1 MTQAARASARKNDM
15 AESKRFLILTADAG
29 FGHRSAANA
38 IEAALNERHSGA
50 CQVDVVNVLDAERTP
65 AILRDSQTDYDR
77 IARESPDLYKL
88 GYEASDAPVPA
99 TIFENA
105 LTVMLFGPMRETL
118 ERYRPDVIVTT
129 YPLYQAPLA
138 AINALSRQ
146 PVPVI
151 TVVTDLAT
159 VHRIWFNNGV
169 DQCLVPTETVRQ
181 LAVECGVALEKVQ
194 VTGIPVN
201 PAITRDDREPAEV
214 RRALGWRPELTTVLA
229 VGSKRVGYL
238 PDVLRALNHAALP
251 IQIAAVAGGD
261 DDLHQHLQSVE
272 WHVPAHVHNFVD
284 NMPDLMRASDVIVCK
299 AGGLIVTESLARGLP
314 LLLVDVIPGQEEGN
328 AQYVV
333 DGGAGR
339 QVESPVDALETLFD
353 WLNNDAA
360 LLAEAARNAR
370 KLGRPNAAYD
380 VAECAW
386 TLAQQT
392 MRDQPEH
399 LAKERPRISD
409 LLKLFNLPWE

>member
-1 MTQAARASARKNDM
+1 MV
-15 AESKRFLILTADAG
+15 
-29 FGHRSAANA
+29 NA
-38 IEAALNERHSGA
+38 
-50 CQVDVVNVLDAERTP
+50 LDNERTP
-65 AILRDSQTDYDR
+65 VILRNSQADYDR
-77 IARESPDLYKL
+77 IAKESPDLYKL
-88 GYEASDAPVPA
+88 GYEASDAPAPA

-118 ERYRPDVIVTT
+118 ERYRPDAVVTT

-138 AINALSRQ
+138 AINALSKR

-151 TVVTDLAT
+151 TVITDLAT
-159 VHRIWFNNGV
+159 VHRIWFNNSV

-181 LAVECGVALEKVQ
+181 LAVESGVDLDKVE
-194 VTGIPVN
+194 VTGLPVH
-201 PAITRDDREPAEV
+201 PAIARDDRDPAEV
-214 RRALGWRPELTTVLA
+214 RRALGWRPDLTTVLA
-229 VGSKRVGYL
+229 VGSKRVGHL

-272 WHVPAHVHNFVD
+272 WHTPTYVHNFVR

-299 AGGLIVTESLARGLP
+299 AGGLIITESLARGLP
-314 LLLVDVIPGQEEGN
+314 MLLVDVIPGQEEGN

-333 DGGAGR
+333 EGGAGR
-339 QVESPVDALETLFD
+339 RVESPVDALETLFD
-353 WLNNDAA
+353 WLDNDGG

-370 KLGRPNAAYD
+370 KLGRPDAAYA
-380 VAECAW
+380 VAERAW
-386 TLAQQT
+386 AASQRGPRDYTERYAQ
-392 MRDQPEH
+392 
-399 LAKERPRISD
+399 ERPRLSA